1 MSRAT
6 GTDQN
11 QPKSKVQWWS
21 YNTWQ
26 NNVDC
31 KQWICCTCRKIRTGK
46 LKHQHLTKTL
56 QTLDNKDQTG
66 LQNKSRIKG
75 QLWSASYRLCSCSS
89 CFVFWWF
96 LPNSCH
102 FSFWLYI
109 HFVFPDFMN
118 VGSQRLT
125 MKLLPQLW
133 SPTPPTWE
141 SWTWEEASCRI
152 QEWSSCLP
160 DWRVH
165 NVDSRLFRQFTYFYF
180 CKS

>member
-56 QTLDNKDQTG
+56 QTLDNKDHTNRPVKYKSNKRSVMIGVLQTVFMQFMFCLLMVSPKQLSFFILTLHSLCLPRLHECWLSETHYEVVASALKSNPSHLRELDLRG
-66 LQNKSRIKG
+66 SKLQDSG
-75 QLWSASYRLCSCSS
+75 
-89 CFVFWWF
+89 V
-96 LPNSCH
+96 
-102 FSFWLYI
+102 
-109 HFVFPDFMN
+109 
-118 VGSQRLT
+118 
-125 MKLLPQLW
+125 KLLSAGLESPQ
-133 SPTPPTWE
+133 
-141 SWTWEEASCRI
+141 CRL
-152 QEWSSCLP
+152 ETLSS
-160 DWRVH
+160 VH
-165 NVDSRLFRQFTYFYF
+165 LLLLL
-180 CKS
+180 